1 MAVTVTV
8 PLVFSVK
15 PDRVEEFKS
24 MLRDRLPDTGPMR
37 AALGWTFLKT
47 WTILATSTWWKT
59 GNQRCTKKS
68 TRPGGTSPES
78 SMSWDRSS
86 PASQGST
93 TSTSRISRRSL
104 NSRMTGWV
112 RRGRFLTCPAPERPI
127 PPDESETAPCCNV
140 VPIFEGWST

>member
-1 MAVTVTV
+1 
-8 PLVFSVK
+8 
-15 PDRVEEFKS
+15 
-24 MLRDRLPDTGPMR
+24 
-37 AALGWTFLKT
+37 
-47 WTILATSTWWKT
+47 
-59 GNQRCTKKS
+59 
-68 TRPGGTSPES
+68 
-78 SMSWDRSS
+78 MSWDRSS